1 MSDSVHI
8 SRRAALA
15 RLGLGAL
22 AAYAAPTVMGLSEAR
37 AGSSPTPPSNPTP
50 PSAPTPPSNP
60 TPPSDPT
67 APSSPSDSDGG
78 RAATNDPSG
87 PSGPG
92 DCRVARTDGAAQI
105 SQQDYSRAQRAISR
119 GEARPLREVLDS
131 VMSEHP
137 GRLVQVGFSETG
149 AAPFYRLQI
158 VAGGGAVLSVS
169 VNAASG
175 RIISVRNC

>member
-1 MSDSVHI
+1 MV
-8 SRRAALA
+8 
-15 RLGLGAL
+15 
-22 AAYAAPTVMGLSEAR
+22 
-37 AGSSPTPPSNPTP
+37 
-50 PSAPTPPSNP
+50 
-60 TPPSDPT
+60 
-67 APSSPSDSDGG
+67 
-78 RAATNDPSG
+78 
-87 PSGPG
+87 
-92 DCRVARTDGAAQI
+92 RTDGAAQI

-119 GEARPLREVLDS
+119 GEARPLREVLNG

-175 RIISVRNC
+175 QIISVRNC